1 MNERKYKVI
10 LDDVVIA
17 ENMNLET
24 SIILIN
30 AVINHYYEEHSMTI
44 SIREMERPNN
54 DECIP
59 NRD

>member
-10 LDDVVIA
+10 LDDIVIA

-30 AVINHYYEEHSMTI
+30 AVINHYYEEHSITI
-44 SIREMERPNN
+44 SIREMLGNE
-54 DECIP
+54 
-59 NRD
+59 